1 MTTGVYVHVP
11 FCVSKC
17 YYCDFC
23 SYTDGNFTKYIDAV
37 VNEIG
42 LRAPKEKTKIDTIYF
57 GGGTP
62 TLLNACDTDKILG
75 EIRERFVIAP
85 NAEISI
91 ECNPASATKE
101 KIAELVALGFNRF
114 SVGLQCADD
123 DILKTLNR
131 PHNVKDFVD
140 TVTAI
145 YECGVKNVSCDIM
158 LGLPN
163 QTKKILDKTLDLI
176 EELNLPHVSAYALKV
191 EKGTPLSKKIRKG
204 EISLPDDDFSA
215 DLYEKVKERLAKS
228 DVYRYEVSNF
238 AKKGYEC
245 KHNLIYWHLNDY
257 FGFGP
262 SAHGFINGR
271 RYANVKNLTKY
282 YEKTAIGIK
291 PETYSKKQS
300 FDDNV
305 FDYVMLAFRLDEGL
319 DRSDF
324 SHRFGIDF
332 IEKYPKIIDLINKGI
347 FIKDGDKIMV
357 APKYVYVLNEILVEL
372 LFD

>member
-1 MTTGVYVHVP
+1 MMMGVYVHVP
-11 FCVSKC
+11 FCMSKC
-17 YYCDFC
+17 FYCDFC
-23 SYTDGNFTKYIDAV
+23 SYTDGSFTKYVDAV
-37 VNEIG
+37 INEIR

-62 TLLNACDTDKILG
+62 TLLNASDTGKILG
-75 EIRERFVIAP
+75 EIRERFAIAS

-101 KIAELVALGFNRF
+101 KIAELAQLGYNRF

-123 DILKTLNR
+123 GILKTLNR
-131 PHNVKDFVD
+131 PHNVKNFCD

-145 YECGVKNVSCDIM
+145 YDCGVKNLSCDIM

-163 QTKKILDKTLDLI
+163 QTEKILDKTLDLI
-176 EELNLPHVSAYALKV
+176 EDLKIPHVSAYALKV
-191 EKGTPLSKKIRKG
+191 EKGTPLSKKIRTG
-204 EISLPDDDFSA
+204 EISLPDDDFAA
-215 DLYEKVKERLAKS
+215 DLYEKVKECLSKNG
-228 DVYRYEVSNF
+228 VYRYEVSNF

-245 KHNLIYWHLNDY
+245 KHNLIYWRLNDY

-271 RYANVKNLTKY
+271 RYANVKNLAKY
-282 YEKTAIGIK
+282 HEKMSLGVK
-291 PETYSKKQS
+291 PETYSKKQT
-300 FDDNV
+300 FDDNI

-319 DRSDF
+319 NETDF
-324 SHRFGIDF
+324 SRRFGINFTD
-332 IEKYPKIIDLINKGI
+332 KYPKIMDMINKGI
-347 FIKDGDKIMV
+347 FNKDGDNIKV
-357 APKYVYVLNEILVEL
+357 TPKYVYVLNEVLIEL